1 MPKPMVHLQVLIAL
15 ILASLTAQPVLGAT
29 YRWVDQNGKVQYSD
43 VMPPNQAGKE
53 HAELD
58 KHGRVVKEVQRS
70 RLSPEERLRQADSAQ
85 RQEAERRKLVEQ
97 RRRDIALLS
106 TYANLK
112 EIELARDR
120 AIELE
125 NLNIRGLQ
133 TRMDRAAK
141 KLAEA
146 NAQISRLGANK
157 SPPAGISLM
166 RTEAQRELAQISV
179 AMEQRTKA
187 VEVIHKRF
195 EEDQQRFLE
204 LQSTTR

>member
-1 MPKPMVHLQVLIAL
+1 MVHLQALIAL
-15 ILASLTAQPVLGAT
+15 ILASLTVQPVLGAT

-85 RQEAERRKLVEQ
+85 QQEAERRKLVEQ
-97 RRRDIALLS
+97 RRRDMALLS
-106 TYANLK
+106 TYANVK

>member
-1 MPKPMVHLQVLIAL
+1 MVHLQVLIAL

-85 RQEAERRKLVEQ
+85 QQEAERRKLVEQ
-97 RRRDIALLS
+97 RRRDMALLS
-106 TYANLK
+106 TYANVK

>member
-1 MPKPMVHLQVLIAL
+1 MVHLKAL
-15 ILASLTAQPVLGAT
+15 SALLLVWFTSQPALGAT

-58 KHGRVVKEVQRS
+58 KYGRVIKEVQRT
-70 RLSPEERLRQADSAQ
+70 RLSPEERQRQADSVLQ
-85 RQEAERRKLVEQ
+85 QESERRKLVEQ
-97 RRRDIALLS
+97 RRRDMALLS
-106 TYANLK
+106 TYATVK
-112 EIELARDR
+112 EIALARDR

-146 NAQISRLGANK
+146 NAQLSRIGANK
-157 SPPAGISLM
+157 PVPAGISLM

-187 VEVIHKRF
+187 VEDIHKRF
-195 EEDQQRFLE
+195 EEDQKRFLE
-204 LQSTTR
+204 LQSTMR